1 MKCVQYLDDKNNAT
15 HGCDKCLHDIIYCNL
30 LIKNLFEDEKGNA
43 FLKLCFPLKF
53 MKEAYQT
60 LETRFY

>member
-1 MKCVQYLDDKNNAT
+1 MFTV
-15 HGCDKCLHDIIYCNL
+15 LHDIIYRNL

-43 FLKLCFPLKF
+43 FLKLYFPLKF